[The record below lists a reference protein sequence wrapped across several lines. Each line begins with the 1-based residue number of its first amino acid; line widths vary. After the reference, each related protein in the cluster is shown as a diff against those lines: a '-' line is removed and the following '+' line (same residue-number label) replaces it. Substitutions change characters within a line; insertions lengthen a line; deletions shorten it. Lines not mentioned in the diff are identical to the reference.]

1 MHKIVICGPESTGKT
16 TLCRELAEHY
26 QTTWVPEFAREYI
39 GRLNRKYTYDD
50 VEIIAKKQ
58 IQQWESISHDENNL
72 VFFDTGLI
80 ITKVWFSEVYNKVPF
95 WLENELTNYKP
106 DMYLLCYYDIEWEFD
121 TIRENGNDEQRAY
134 LFAKYLEEIKKQAV
148 NIK

>member
-72 VFFDTGLI
+72 VFLI
-80 ITKVWFSEVYNKVPF
+80 LV
-95 WLENELTNYKP
+95 
-106 DMYLLCYYDIEWEFD
+106 
-121 TIRENGNDEQRAY
+121 
-134 LFAKYLEEIKKQAV
+134 
-148 NIK
+148 